1 VAHPLDVVP
10 LPGRPGY
17 RIVGEIDSATA
28 ESFRAAVGEPD
39 VIAAGGSDT
48 LYLDMSEVSFIDSS
62 GCHALLAL
70 ARSPGGALVILD
82 PSQPVARTLELMK
95 IDHHPAIRIERSDS
109 AS

>member
-17 RIVGEIDSATA
+17 RIVGEIDSASA
-28 ESFRAAVGEPD
+28 ESFRVAVETD
-39 VIAAGGSDT
+39 VIAVGGSHM

-70 ARSPGGALVILD
+70 ARSPGGTLVILD

-95 IDHHPAIRIERSDS
+95 IDNHPAIRIERSNS